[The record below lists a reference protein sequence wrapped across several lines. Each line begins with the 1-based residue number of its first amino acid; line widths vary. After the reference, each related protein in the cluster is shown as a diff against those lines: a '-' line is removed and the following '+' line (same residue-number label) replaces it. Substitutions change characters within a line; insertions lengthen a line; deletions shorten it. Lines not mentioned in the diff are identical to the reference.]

1 MKEIEIDDVELME
14 LLDQLDDVALRQSN
28 ARLGLL
34 SKLELPL
41 QLQQLVVHR
50 QLPIAASSPRARA
63 LSLSLSTRESL
74 PFSDGSL
81 KKDAVNNLSIE
92 MGRGHIRPIKAQT
105 I

>member
-63 LSLSLSTRESL
+63 LSLSARESL

-81 KKDAVNNLSIE
+81 RKGAVNNLSVD
-92 MGRGHIRPIKAQT
+92 MGRETHAAH
-105 I
+105 